1 MFAKI
6 REDIKIMK
14 YEQKAMK
21 QEQMFTKY
29 QKLQK

>member
-14 YEQKAMK
+14 YGQKAMK
-21 QEQMFTKY
+21 QEQMFTKS